1 MIRGVT
7 FDLWGT
13 LIINSKEY
21 EARLRNKRVDLMHA
35 AVKGKISTE
44 DLVKALKESWT
55 KIQSVRSELRDVP
68 TSHQVD
74 MVQTLLRTDVDLEVP
89 YTEAVLHE
97 FPTLNPYTKKVL
109 DYLNPKTK
117 IGLISNT
124 GRTPGTVLRSVLER
138 MGVLTYFDVT
148 LFSNEVGVL
157 KPHPDIFRQASL
169 TLSVPLSD
177 MLHVG
182 DDVTADI
189 KGAQSAGMHTVLV
202 KEPADLQKVLEL
214 V

>member
-1 MIRGVT
+1 
-7 FDLWGT
+7 
-13 LIINSKEY
+13 
-21 EARLRNKRVDLMHA
+21 MHA